1 MFGFCI
7 LVFSLLFMT
16 SSFITEI
23 QEYFATIPDLHRTLI
38 LWGGLVFF
46 YLIEYA
52 IPLIQF
58 RYHKLKHA
66 GVNVFFTITTI
77 LVNVMLA
84 FILLKASDYVTAHQF
99 GLLFLTDLSPW
110 MFLIAGILLLDLIGA
125 YTVHYVEHKV
135 KWMWKFHLI
144 HHADTY
150 VDTTTANRHHPGES
164 IFRFVFTTMA
174 VILTGAPMWLVML
187 YQSMSVVLS
196 QFNHANIQLP
206 ALLDKVMSFIIVS
219 PNMHKVH
226 HHYEQPFTD
235 SNYGNIFSIWD
246 RIFGTYKYLP
256 PPEIV
261 YGIDT
266 HMEPREN
273 ATIKNLLQIPF
284 QPYREPK
291 KKA

>member
-1 MFGFCI
+1 
-7 LVFSLLFMT
+7 MT

>member
-1 MFGFCI
+1 MQI
-7 LVFSLLFMT
+7 P
-16 SSFITEI
+16 FITTI
-23 QEYFATIPDLHRTLI
+23 QTYFDTIPDLHRTLI

-52 IPLIQF
+52 IPLIRF
-58 RYHKLKHA
+58 DYKKLHHA
-66 GVNVFFTITTI
+66 GINVFFTVTTI
-77 LVNVMLA
+77 LVNVLLA
-84 FILLKASDYVTAHQF
+84 FILLEASDYVAAHQF
-99 GLLFLTDLSPW
+99 GLLYVVSLSPW
-110 MFLIAGILLLDLIGA
+110 MFLIAGVLLLDLIGA
-125 YTVHYVEHKV
+125 YTVHVVEHKV

-150 VDTTTANRHHPGES
+150 VDATTANRHHPGES
-164 IFRFVFTTMA
+164 VFRFVFTTIA
-174 VILTGAPMWLVML
+174 VLITGAPMWLVML

-206 ALLDKVMSFIIVS
+206 AMFDKLLSYVFVS

-226 HHYEQPFTD
+226 HHYEQPNTD

-246 RIFGTYKYLP
+246 RVFGTYSYLP
-256 PPEIV
+256 PTEVV

-266 HMEPREN
+266 HMEPHEHSK
-273 ATIKNLLQIPF
+273 IGNLLQIPF

-291 KKA
+291 KKSH